1 MTGFISNLKTELK
14 GDRVIW
20 VLISLMTLV
29 SLLGVYS
36 STGGLSYKEQGGNTE
51 YYLIKQGF
59 IVLFGF
65 FIMYVLH
72 RLHYLRFHRVA
83 PFLFIVAIPLLIFTL
98 LFGVDINSARRWI
111 EIPVLGFTFQSSDFA
126 RLALI
131 LYLARTISSKQS
143 NIKDFKSAFLPL
155 ILPVIIICFLIAPAD
170 LSTALLLF
178 STCIAMMFVGRVA
191 VKYILMLVVLAII
204 AFSILILLGHFFPD
218 MVRLATWIERIREF
232 TTDSEG
238 GFQVQQSKVAIA
250 NGGFFGTGPGQSIQR
265 NFLPS
270 SYADFIYAILVEEYG
285 LLGGFFV
292 ISLYL
297 GFFFR
302 ITRLVTK
309 STKAFGAIVVT
320 GLGFS
325 FVFQAFIN
333 IAVATHLVPVTGVT
347 LPMISLGGTSIIMN
361 CISLGIILSVSKF
374 VESSNIVSTDVA
386 TDQ

>member
-36 STGGLSYKEQGGNTE
+36 STGSLSHKEQGGNTE
-51 YYLIKQGF
+51 YYLVKQGF

-72 RLHYLRFHRVA
+72 RLHYLRFHRIA

-98 LFGVDINSARRWI
+98 AFGVDINSARRWI

-178 STCIAMMFVGRVA
+178 SSCIAMMFVGRVA
-191 VKYILMLVVLAII
+191 VKYILMLVLLAII

-232 TTDSEG
+232 TTDSDG

-250 NGGFFGTGPGQSIQR
+250 NGGFFGMGPGQSIQR

-285 LLGGFFV
+285 LLGGLFV
-292 ISLYL
+292 ISLYM

-309 STKAFGAIVVT
+309 STKAFGAMVVT

-374 VESSNIVSTDVA
+374 VESSNIGTDVA
-386 TDQ
+386 TNQ

>member
-36 STGGLSYKEQGGNTE
+36 STGSLSHKEQGGNTE
-51 YYLIKQGF
+51 YYLVKQGF

-72 RLHYLRFHRVA
+72 RLHYLRFHRIA

-111 EIPVLGFTFQSSDFA
+111 EIPFLGFTFQSSDFA

-191 VKYILMLVVLAII
+191 VKYILMLVLLAVI

-232 TTDSEG
+232 TTDSDG

-250 NGGFFGTGPGQSIQR
+250 NGGFFGMGPGQSIQR

-285 LLGGFFV
+285 LLGGLFV
-292 ISLYL
+292 ISLYM

-309 STKAFGAIVVT
+309 STKAFGAMVVT

-374 VESSNIVSTDVA
+374 VESSNIGTDVA
-386 TDQ
+386 TNQ

>member
-36 STGGLSYKEQGGNTE
+36 STGGLSHKEQAGSTE
-51 YYLIKQGF
+51 YYVIKQGF

-374 VESSNIVSTDVA
+374 VESSNISTDVA
-386 TDQ
+386 TNQ

>member
-36 STGGLSYKEQGGNTE
+36 STGSLSHKEQGGNTE
-51 YYLIKQGF
+51 YYLVKQGF

-72 RLHYLRFHRVA
+72 RLHYLRFHRIA

-111 EIPVLGFTFQSSDFA
+111 EIPILGFTFQSSDFA

-178 STCIAMMFVGRVA
+178 SSCIAMMFVGRVA
-191 VKYILMLVVLAII
+191 VKYILMLVLLAII

-232 TTDSEG
+232 TTDSDG

-250 NGGFFGTGPGQSIQR
+250 NGGFFGMGPGQSIQR

-285 LLGGFFV
+285 LLGGLFV

-302 ITRLVTK
+302 ITRLVAK
-309 STKAFGAIVVT
+309 STKAFGAMVVT

-374 VESSNIVSTDVA
+374 VESSNIGTDVA
-386 TDQ
+386 TNQ

>member
-36 STGGLSYKEQGGNTE
+36 STGSLSHKEQGGNTE
-51 YYLIKQGF
+51 YYLVKQGF

-111 EIPVLGFTFQSSDFA
+111 EIPFFGFTFQSSDFA

-178 STCIAMMFVGRVA
+178 SSCIAMMFVGRVA
-191 VKYILMLVVLAII
+191 VKYILMLVLLAMI

-232 TTDSEG
+232 TTDSDG
-238 GFQVQQSKVAIA
+238 GFQVQQSKIAIA
-250 NGGFFGTGPGQSIQR
+250 NGGFFGMGPGQSIQR

-285 LLGGFFV
+285 LLGGLFV

-309 STKAFGAIVVT
+309 STKAFGAMVVT

-374 VESSNIVSTDVA
+374 VESSNIGTDVA
-386 TDQ
+386 TNQ

>member
-36 STGGLSYKEQGGNTE
+36 STGSLSHKEQGGNTE
-51 YYLIKQGF
+51 YYLVKQGF

-72 RLHYLRFHRVA
+72 RLHYLRFHRIA

-178 STCIAMMFVGRVA
+178 SSCIAMMFVGRVA
-191 VKYILMLVVLAII
+191 VKYILMLVLLAII

-232 TTDSEG
+232 TTDSDG

-250 NGGFFGTGPGQSIQR
+250 NGGFFGMGPGQSIQR

-285 LLGGFFV
+285 LLGGLFV

-309 STKAFGAIVVT
+309 STKAFGAMVVT

-374 VESSNIVSTDVA
+374 VESSNIGTDVA
-386 TDQ
+386 TNQ

>member
-1 MTGFISNLKTELK
+1 MTTLLLSLKSYLK

-36 STGGLSYKEQGGNTE
+36 STGGLSHREQGGNTE
-51 YYLIKQGF
+51 YYLVKQGF

-65 FIMYVLH
+65 LVMYMLH
-72 RLHYLRFHRVA
+72 RLHYLRFHRIA
-83 PFLFIVAIPLLIFTL
+83 PFLFFIAVPLLIFTL
-98 LFGVDINSARRWI
+98 LYGIEKNAARRWL
-111 EIPVLGFTFQSSDFA
+111 EIPFLGFTFQTSDFA

-131 LYLARTISSKQS
+131 LFLARTISSKQAV
-143 NIKDFKSAFLPL
+143 IKDFKSAFVPL
-155 ILPVIIICFLIAPAD
+155 IFPVLLICFLIAPAD

-178 STCIAMMFVGRVA
+178 STCIAMMFVGRVS
-191 VKYILMLVVLAII
+191 VKYILMLVVLAIVS
-204 AFSILILLGHFFPD
+204 FSLLILLGHFFPE
-218 MVRLATWIERIREF
+218 MVRVATWISRIREF
-232 TTDSEG
+232 TGDSLG
-238 GFQVQQSKVAIA
+238 GFQVQQSKIAIA
-250 NGGFFGTGPGQSIQR
+250 NGGFFGMGPGNSIQR

-270 SYADFIYAILVEEYG
+270 SYADFIYAVLVEEYG
-285 LLGGFFV
+285 LIGGLVV

-309 STKAFGAIVVT
+309 SSKAFGAMVVT

-347 LPMISLGGTSIIMN
+347 LPMISLGGTSIVMN

-374 VESSNIVSTDVA
+374 VESSNTLRDAPTD
-386 TDQ
+386 

>member
-1 MTGFISNLKTELK
+1 MTGFIANLKTELK

-36 STGGLSYKEQGGNTE
+36 STGSLAHKEQGGNTE
-51 YYLIKQGF
+51 YYVIKQGF

-98 LFGVDINSARRWI
+98 FFGVDINSARRWI
-111 EIPVLGFTFQSSDFA
+111 EIPVFGFTFQSSDFA

-143 NIKDFKSAFLPL
+143 IIKDFKSAFLPL

-218 MVRLATWIERIREF
+218 LVRLATWIERIREF
-232 TTDSEG
+232 TTDSDG

-374 VESSNIVSTDVA
+374 VESSNISTDVA
-386 TDQ
+386 TNQ

>member
-36 STGGLSYKEQGGNTE
+36 STGSLSHKEQGGNTE
-51 YYLIKQGF
+51 YYLVKQGF

-72 RLHYLRFHRVA
+72 RLHYLRFHRIA

-98 LFGVDINSARRWI
+98 AFGVDINSARRWI
-111 EIPVLGFTFQSSDFA
+111 EIPFLGFTFQSSDFA

-178 STCIAMMFVGRVA
+178 SSCIAMMFVGRVA
-191 VKYILMLVVLAII
+191 VKYILMLVLLAII
-204 AFSILILLGHFFPD
+204 AFSIIILLGHFFPD

-232 TTDSEG
+232 TTDSDG

-250 NGGFFGTGPGQSIQR
+250 NGGFFGMGPGQSIQR

-285 LLGGFFV
+285 LLGGLFV
-292 ISLYL
+292 ISLYM

-309 STKAFGAIVVT
+309 STKAFGAMVVT

-374 VESSNIVSTDVA
+374 VESSNIGTDVA
-386 TDQ
+386 TNQ

>member
-36 STGGLSYKEQGGNTE
+36 STGSLSHKEQGGNTE
-51 YYLIKQGF
+51 YYLVKQGF

-72 RLHYLRFHRVA
+72 RLHYLRFHRIA

-111 EIPVLGFTFQSSDFA
+111 EIPILGFTFQSSDFA

-178 STCIAMMFVGRVA
+178 SSCIAMMFVGRVA
-191 VKYILMLVVLAII
+191 VKYILMLVLLAII

-218 MVRLATWIERIREF
+218 MVRLDTWIERIREF
-232 TTDSEG
+232 TTDSDG

-250 NGGFFGTGPGQSIQR
+250 NGGFFGMGPGQSIQR

-285 LLGGFFV
+285 LLGGLFV

-309 STKAFGAIVVT
+309 STKAFGAMVVT

-374 VESSNIVSTDVA
+374 VESSNIGTDVA
-386 TDQ
+386 TNQ

>member
-36 STGGLSYKEQGGNTE
+36 STGSLSHKEQGGNTE
-51 YYLIKQGF
+51 YYLVKQGF

-72 RLHYLRFHRVA
+72 RLHYLRFHRIA

-191 VKYILMLVVLAII
+191 VKYILMLVLLAVI

-232 TTDSEG
+232 TTDSDG

-250 NGGFFGTGPGQSIQR
+250 NGGFFGMGPGQSIQR

-285 LLGGFFV
+285 LLGGLFV

-309 STKAFGAIVVT
+309 STKAFGAMVVT

-374 VESSNIVSTDVA
+374 VESSNIGTDVA
-386 TDQ
+386 TNQ

>member
-1 MTGFISNLKTELK
+1 MTTLLLSLKSYLK

-36 STGGLSYKEQGGNTE
+36 STGGLSHREQGGNTE
-51 YYLIKQGF
+51 YYLVKQGF

-65 FIMYVLH
+65 LVMYVLH
-72 RLHYLRFHRVA
+72 RLHYLRFHRIA
-83 PFLFIVAIPLLIFTL
+83 PFLFFIAVPLLIFTL
-98 LFGVDINSARRWI
+98 LYGIEKNAARRWL
-111 EIPVLGFTFQSSDFA
+111 EIPFLGFTFQTSDFA

-131 LYLARTISSKQS
+131 LFLARTISSKQAV
-143 NIKDFKSAFLPL
+143 IKDFKSAFVPL
-155 ILPVIIICFLIAPAD
+155 IFPVLLICFLIAPAD

-178 STCIAMMFVGRVA
+178 STCIAMMFVGRVS
-191 VKYILMLVVLAII
+191 VKYILMLVVLAIVS
-204 AFSILILLGHFFPD
+204 FSLLILLGHFFPE
-218 MVRLATWIERIREF
+218 MVRVATWISRIREF
-232 TTDSEG
+232 TGDSLG
-238 GFQVQQSKVAIA
+238 GFQVQQSKIAIA
-250 NGGFFGTGPGQSIQR
+250 NGGFFGMGPGNSIQR

-270 SYADFIYAILVEEYG
+270 SYADFIYAVLVEEYG
-285 LLGGFFV
+285 LIGGLVV

-309 STKAFGAIVVT
+309 SSKAFGAMVVT

-347 LPMISLGGTSIIMN
+347 LPMISLGGTSIVMN

-374 VESSNIVSTDVA
+374 VESSNTLRDAPTD
-386 TDQ
+386 

>member
-36 STGGLSYKEQGGNTE
+36 STGSLSHKEQGGNTE
-51 YYLIKQGF
+51 YYLVKQGF

-72 RLHYLRFHRVA
+72 RLHYLRFHRIA

-191 VKYILMLVVLAII
+191 VKYIIMLVLLAVI

-232 TTDSEG
+232 TTDSDG

-250 NGGFFGTGPGQSIQR
+250 NGGFFGMGPGQSIQR

-285 LLGGFFV
+285 LLGGLFV
-292 ISLYL
+292 ISLYM

-309 STKAFGAIVVT
+309 STKAFGAMVVT

-374 VESSNIVSTDVA
+374 VESSNIGTDVA
-386 TDQ
+386 TNQ

>member
-36 STGGLSYKEQGGNTE
+36 STGSLSHKEQGGNTE
-51 YYLIKQGF
+51 YYLVKQGF

-72 RLHYLRFHRVA
+72 RLHYLRFHRIA

-111 EIPVLGFTFQSSDFA
+111 EIPFLGFTFQSSDFA

-178 STCIAMMFVGRVA
+178 SSCIAMMFVGRVA
-191 VKYILMLVVLAII
+191 VKYILMLVLLAII

-232 TTDSEG
+232 TTDSDG

-250 NGGFFGTGPGQSIQR
+250 NGGFFGMGPGQSIQR

-285 LLGGFFV
+285 LLGGLFV
-292 ISLYL
+292 ISLYM

-309 STKAFGAIVVT
+309 STKAFGAMVVT

-374 VESSNIVSTDVA
+374 VESSNIGTDVA
-386 TDQ
+386 TNQ

>member
-36 STGGLSYKEQGGNTE
+36 STGSLSHKEQGGNTE
-51 YYLIKQGF
+51 YYLVKQGF

-72 RLHYLRFHRVA
+72 RLHYLRFHRIA

-98 LFGVDINSARRWI
+98 AFGVDINSARRWI
-111 EIPVLGFTFQSSDFA
+111 EIPFLGFTFQSSDFA
-126 RLALI
+126 RLDLI

-178 STCIAMMFVGRVA
+178 SSCIAMMFVGRVA
-191 VKYILMLVVLAII
+191 VKYILMLVLLAII

-232 TTDSEG
+232 TTDSDG

-250 NGGFFGTGPGQSIQR
+250 NGGFFGMGPGQSIQR

-285 LLGGFFV
+285 LLGGLFV

-309 STKAFGAIVVT
+309 STKAFGAMVVT

-374 VESSNIVSTDVA
+374 VESSNIGTDVA
-386 TDQ
+386 TNQ

>member
-36 STGGLSYKEQGGNTE
+36 STGSLSHKEQGGNTE
-51 YYLIKQGF
+51 YYLVKQGF

-72 RLHYLRFHRVA
+72 RLHYLRFHRIA

-111 EIPVLGFTFQSSDFA
+111 EIPILGFTFQSSDFA

-191 VKYILMLVVLAII
+191 VKYILMLVLLAII

-232 TTDSEG
+232 TTDSDG
-238 GFQVQQSKVAIA
+238 GFQVQQSKIAIA
-250 NGGFFGTGPGQSIQR
+250 NGGFFGMGPGQSIQR

-270 SYADFIYAILVEEYG
+270 SFADFIYAILVEEYG
-285 LLGGFFV
+285 LLGGLFV

-309 STKAFGAIVVT
+309 STKAFGAMVVT

-374 VESSNIVSTDVA
+374 VESSNIGTDVA
-386 TDQ
+386 TNQ

>member
-36 STGGLSYKEQGGNTE
+36 STGSLSHKEQGGNTE
-51 YYLIKQGF
+51 YYLVKQGF

-72 RLHYLRFHRVA
+72 RLHYLRFHRIA

-98 LFGVDINSARRWI
+98 AFGVDINSARRWI
-111 EIPVLGFTFQSSDFA
+111 EIPFLGFTFQSSDFA

-191 VKYILMLVVLAII
+191 VKYILMLVLLAVI

-232 TTDSEG
+232 TTDSDG

-250 NGGFFGTGPGQSIQR
+250 NGGFFGMGPGQSIQR

-270 SYADFIYAILVEEYG
+270 SYLSYYHL
-285 LLGGFFV
+285 
-292 ISLYL
+292 
-297 GFFFR
+297 
-302 ITRLVTK
+302 
-309 STKAFGAIVVT
+309 
-320 GLGFS
+320 S
-325 FVFQAFIN
+325 F
-333 IAVATHLVPVTGVT
+333 
-347 LPMISLGGTSIIMN
+347 
-361 CISLGIILSVSKF
+361 
-374 VESSNIVSTDVA
+374 
-386 TDQ
+386 

>member
-1 MTGFISNLKTELK
+1 MTGFIANLKTELK

-36 STGGLSYKEQGGNTE
+36 STGSLSHKEQGGNTE
-51 YYLIKQGF
+51 YYLVKQGF

-72 RLHYLRFHRVA
+72 RLHYLRFHRIA

-111 EIPVLGFTFQSSDFA
+111 EIPILGFTFQSSDFA

-191 VKYILMLVVLAII
+191 VKYILMLVLLAII

-232 TTDSEG
+232 TTDSDG
-238 GFQVQQSKVAIA
+238 GFQVQQSKIAIA
-250 NGGFFGTGPGQSIQR
+250 NGGFFGMGPGQSIQR

-285 LLGGFFV
+285 LLGGLFV

-309 STKAFGAIVVT
+309 STKAFGAMVVT

-374 VESSNIVSTDVA
+374 VESSNIGTDVA
-386 TDQ
+386 TNQ

>member
-36 STGGLSYKEQGGNTE
+36 STGSLSHKEQGGNTE
-51 YYLIKQGF
+51 YYLVKQGF

-72 RLHYLRFHRVA
+72 RLHYLRFHRIA

-191 VKYILMLVVLAII
+191 VKYILMLVLLAVI

-232 TTDSEG
+232 TTDSDG

-250 NGGFFGTGPGQSIQR
+250 NGGFFGMGPGQSIQR

-285 LLGGFFV
+285 LLGGLFV
-292 ISLYL
+292 ISLYM

-309 STKAFGAIVVT
+309 STKAFGAMVVT

-374 VESSNIVSTDVA
+374 VESSNIGTDVA
-386 TDQ
+386 TNQ

>member
-36 STGGLSYKEQGGNTE
+36 STGSLSHKEQGGNTE
-51 YYLIKQGF
+51 YYLVKQGF

-72 RLHYLRFHRVA
+72 RLHYLRFHRIA

-191 VKYILMLVVLAII
+191 VKYIIMLVLLAVI

-232 TTDSEG
+232 TTDSDG

-250 NGGFFGTGPGQSIQR
+250 NGGFFGMGPGQSIQR

-285 LLGGFFV
+285 LLGGLFV

-309 STKAFGAIVVT
+309 STKAFGAMVVT

-374 VESSNIVSTDVA
+374 VESSNIGTDVA
-386 TDQ
+386 TNQ

>member
-374 VESSNIVSTDVA
+374 VESSNISADVA
-386 TDQ
+386 TNQ

>member
-36 STGGLSYKEQGGNTE
+36 STGSLSHKEQGGNTE
-51 YYLIKQGF
+51 YYLVKQGF

-72 RLHYLRFHRVA
+72 RLHYLRFHRIA

-98 LFGVDINSARRWI
+98 AFGVDINTSRRWI
-111 EIPVLGFTFQSSDFA
+111 EIPFLGFTFQSSDFA

-178 STCIAMMFVGRVA
+178 SSCIAMMFVGRVA
-191 VKYILMLVVLAII
+191 VKYILMLVLLAII

-232 TTDSEG
+232 TTDSDG

-250 NGGFFGTGPGQSIQR
+250 NGGFFGMGPGQSIQR

-285 LLGGFFV
+285 LLGGLFV
-292 ISLYL
+292 ISLYM

-309 STKAFGAIVVT
+309 STKAFGAMVVT

-374 VESSNIVSTDVA
+374 VESSNIGTDVA
-386 TDQ
+386 TNQ

>member
-29 SLLGVYS
+29 SFLGVYS
-36 STGGLSYKEQGGNTE
+36 STGSLAHKEQDGNTE
-51 YYLIKQGF
+51 HYIIKQGF

-178 STCIAMMFVGRVA
+178 STCITMMFVGRVA

-218 MVRLATWIERIREF
+218 LVRLATWIERIREF
-232 TTDSEG
+232 TTDSDG
-238 GFQVQQSKVAIA
+238 GFQVQQSKIAIA
-250 NGGFFGTGPGQSIQR
+250 NGGFFGMGPGQSIQR

-285 LLGGFFV
+285 LLGGLFV

-309 STKAFGAIVVT
+309 STKAFGAMVVT

-374 VESSNIVSTDVA
+374 VESSNIGTDVA
-386 TDQ
+386 TNQ

>member
-1 MTGFISNLKTELK
+1 MTGFISNLKTEIK

-36 STGGLSYKEQGGNTE
+36 STGSLSHKEQGGNTE
-51 YYLIKQGF
+51 YYLVKQGF

-72 RLHYLRFHRVA
+72 RLHYLRFHRIA

-98 LFGVDINSARRWI
+98 AFGVDINSARRWI
-111 EIPVLGFTFQSSDFA
+111 EIPFLGFTFQSSDFA

-178 STCIAMMFVGRVA
+178 SSCIAMMFVGRVA
-191 VKYILMLVVLAII
+191 VKYILMLVLLAII

-232 TTDSEG
+232 TTDSDG

-250 NGGFFGTGPGQSIQR
+250 NGGFFGMGPGQSIQR

-285 LLGGFFV
+285 LLGGLFV
-292 ISLYL
+292 ISLYM

-309 STKAFGAIVVT
+309 STKAFGAMVVT

-374 VESSNIVSTDVA
+374 VESSNIGTDVA
-386 TDQ
+386 TNQ

>member
-36 STGGLSYKEQGGNTE
+36 STGSLSHKEQGGNTE
-51 YYLIKQGF
+51 YYLVKQGF

-72 RLHYLRFHRVA
+72 RLHYLRFHRIA
-83 PFLFIVAIPLLIFTL
+83 PFLFIVASPLLIFTL
-98 LFGVDINSARRWI
+98 AFGVDINSARRWI
-111 EIPVLGFTFQSSDFA
+111 EIPFLGFTFQSSDFA

-178 STCIAMMFVGRVA
+178 SSCIAMMFVGRVA
-191 VKYILMLVVLAII
+191 VKYILMLVLLAII

-218 MVRLATWIERIREF
+218 MVRLDTWIERIREF
-232 TTDSEG
+232 TTDSDG

-250 NGGFFGTGPGQSIQR
+250 NGGFFGMGPGQSIQR

-285 LLGGFFV
+285 LLGGLFV

-309 STKAFGAIVVT
+309 STKAFGAMVVT

-374 VESSNIVSTDVA
+374 VESSNIGTDVA
-386 TDQ
+386 TNQ

>member
-36 STGGLSYKEQGGNTE
+36 STGSLSHKEQGGNTE
-51 YYLIKQGF
+51 YYLVKQGF

-72 RLHYLRFHRVA
+72 RLHYLRFHRIA

-111 EIPVLGFTFQSSDFA
+111 EIPILGFTFQSSDFA

-178 STCIAMMFVGRVA
+178 SSCIAMMFVGRVA
-191 VKYILMLVVLAII
+191 VKYILMLIVLAII

-232 TTDSEG
+232 TTDSDG

-250 NGGFFGTGPGQSIQR
+250 NGGFFGMGPGQSIQR

-285 LLGGFFV
+285 LLGGLFV

-309 STKAFGAIVVT
+309 STKAFGAMVVT

-374 VESSNIVSTDVA
+374 VESSNIGTDVA
-386 TDQ
+386 TNQ

>member
-36 STGGLSYKEQGGNTE
+36 STGSLSHKEQGGNTE
-51 YYLIKQGF
+51 YYLVKQGF

-72 RLHYLRFHRVA
+72 RLHYLRFHRIA

-98 LFGVDINSARRWI
+98 AFGVDINSARRWI
-111 EIPVLGFTFQSSDFA
+111 EIPFLGFTFQSSDFA

-178 STCIAMMFVGRVA
+178 SSCRAMMFVGRVA
-191 VKYILMLVVLAII
+191 VKYILMLVLLAII

-232 TTDSEG
+232 TTDSDG

-250 NGGFFGTGPGQSIQR
+250 NGGFFGMGPGQSIQR

-285 LLGGFFV
+285 LLGGLFV
-292 ISLYL
+292 ISLYM

-309 STKAFGAIVVT
+309 STKAFGAMVVT

-374 VESSNIVSTDVA
+374 VESSNIGTDVA
-386 TDQ
+386 TNQ

>member
-36 STGGLSYKEQGGNTE
+36 STGSLSHKEQGGNTE
-51 YYLIKQGF
+51 YYLVKQGF

-72 RLHYLRFHRVA
+72 RLHYLRFHRIA

-98 LFGVDINSARRWI
+98 AFGVDINSARRWI
-111 EIPVLGFTFQSSDFA
+111 EIPFLGFTFQSSDFA

-191 VKYILMLVVLAII
+191 VKYILMLVLLAVI

-232 TTDSEG
+232 TTDSDG

-250 NGGFFGTGPGQSIQR
+250 NGGFFGMGPGQSIQR

-285 LLGGFFV
+285 LLGGIFV
-292 ISLYL
+292 ISLYM

-309 STKAFGAIVVT
+309 STKAFGAMVVT

-374 VESSNIVSTDVA
+374 VESSNIGTDVA
-386 TDQ
+386 TNP

>member
-36 STGGLSYKEQGGNTE
+36 STGSLSHKEQGGNTE
-51 YYLIKQGF
+51 YYLVKQGF

-72 RLHYLRFHRVA
+72 RLHYLRFHRIA

-111 EIPVLGFTFQSSDFA
+111 EIPFLGFTFQSSDFA

-178 STCIAMMFVGRVA
+178 SSCIAMMFVGRVA
-191 VKYILMLVVLAII
+191 VKYILMLVLLAII

-232 TTDSEG
+232 TTDSDG

-250 NGGFFGTGPGQSIQR
+250 NGGFFGMGPGQSIQR

-285 LLGGFFV
+285 LLGGLFV

-309 STKAFGAIVVT
+309 STKAFGAMVVT

-374 VESSNIVSTDVA
+374 VESSNIGTDVA
-386 TDQ
+386 TNQ

>member
-36 STGGLSYKEQGGNTE
+36 TTGSLSHKEQGGNTE
-51 YYLIKQGF
+51 YYLVKQGF

-72 RLHYLRFHRVA
+72 RLHYLRFHRIA

-111 EIPVLGFTFQSSDFA
+111 EIPILGFTFQSSDFA

-191 VKYILMLVVLAII
+191 VKYILMLVLLAII

-232 TTDSEG
+232 TTDSDG
-238 GFQVQQSKVAIA
+238 GFQVQQSKIAIA
-250 NGGFFGTGPGQSIQR
+250 NGGFFGMGPGQSIQR

-285 LLGGFFV
+285 LLGGLFV

-309 STKAFGAIVVT
+309 STKAFGAMVVT

-374 VESSNIVSTDVA
+374 VESSNIGTDVA
-386 TDQ
+386 TNQ

>member
-1 MTGFISNLKTELK
+1 TGFISNLKTELK

-36 STGGLSYKEQGGNTE
+36 STGSLSHKEQGGNTE
-51 YYLIKQGF
+51 YYLVKQGF

-72 RLHYLRFHRVA
+72 RLHYLRFHRIA

-98 LFGVDINSARRWI
+98 AFGVDINSARRWI
-111 EIPVLGFTFQSSDFA
+111 EIPFLGFTFQSSDFA

-178 STCIAMMFVGRVA
+178 SSCIAMMFVGRVA
-191 VKYILMLVVLAII
+191 VKYILMLVLLAII

-232 TTDSEG
+232 TTDSDG

-250 NGGFFGTGPGQSIQR
+250 NGGFFGMGPGQSIQR

-285 LLGGFFV
+285 LLGGLFV
-292 ISLYL
+292 ISLYM

-309 STKAFGAIVVT
+309 STKAFGAMVVT

-374 VESSNIVSTDVA
+374 VESSNIGTDVA
-386 TDQ
+386 TNQ

>member
-36 STGGLSYKEQGGNTE
+36 STGSLSHKEQGGNTE
-51 YYLIKQGF
+51 YYLVKQGF

-72 RLHYLRFHRVA
+72 RLHYLRFHRIA

-178 STCIAMMFVGRVA
+178 SSCIAMMFVGRVA
-191 VKYILMLVVLAII
+191 VKYILMLVLLAII

-232 TTDSEG
+232 TTDSDG

-250 NGGFFGTGPGQSIQR
+250 NGGFFGMGPGQSIQR

-285 LLGGFFV
+285 LLGGLFV
-292 ISLYL
+292 ISLYM

-309 STKAFGAIVVT
+309 STKAFGAMVVT

-374 VESSNIVSTDVA
+374 VESSNIGTDVA
-386 TDQ
+386 TNQ

>member
-36 STGGLSYKEQGGNTE
+36 STGSLSHKEQGGNTE
-51 YYLIKQGF
+51 YYLVKQGF

-72 RLHYLRFHRVA
+72 RLHYLRFHRIA

-111 EIPVLGFTFQSSDFA
+111 EIPILGFTFQSSDFA

-178 STCIAMMFVGRVA
+178 SSCIAMMFVGRVA
-191 VKYILMLVVLAII
+191 VKYILMLVLLAII
-204 AFSILILLGHFFPD
+204 AFSILILLGHFFTD

-232 TTDSEG
+232 TTDSDG

-250 NGGFFGTGPGQSIQR
+250 NGGFFGMGPGQSIQR

-285 LLGGFFV
+285 LLGGLFV

-309 STKAFGAIVVT
+309 STKAFGAMVVT

-374 VESSNIVSTDVA
+374 VESSNIGTDVA
-386 TDQ
+386 TNQ